1 MGISTVSSKAIP
13 RRIDI
18 RLIPYESYY
27 YATLYFTGNKE
38 LNKQMRDIA
47 KQKHWKL
54 NEYGLY
60 DADNKLLSVSSE
72 EDIFK
77 LLKIP
82 YLDPH
87 KREI

>member
-1 MGISTVSSKAIP
+1 
-13 RRIDI
+13 
-18 RLIPYESYY
+18 
-27 YATLYFTGNKE
+27 
-38 LNKQMRDIA
+38 MRDIA
-47 KQKHWKL
+47 KQKNWKL

-60 DADNKLLSVSSE
+60 DADNNLLSVSSE

-82 YLDPH
+82 YLEPS